1 MNATV
6 TAING
11 DTDLAEFEQIVDPVD
26 VDYEMSPAVYQ
37 SDRLDIDPESLT
49 WAEWQAHGH
58 RLRRVESSH
67 QWWWGDW
74 LKFGEQRF
82 GEIVYG
88 IVEDFSDTTIM
99 QWVRVAIAIPAPD
112 RRVDVLSFSH
122 HKEAAGLPS
131 LPLRRKALKW
141 AADNQASTRELA
153 AYCKTLNPKD
163 EGDSGESTPATW
175 HTWRISFKL
184 PAALETVGDDIQDDL
199 IDFLNGQA
207 SERGLY
213 EELKL
218 EHAKS

>member
-1 MNATV
+1 MTATV
-6 TAING
+6 TPING
-11 DTDLAEFEQIVDPVD
+11 DSDLAEFEDILDPD
-26 VDYEMSPAVYQ
+26 EVDYQMSPTVYKT
-37 SDRLDIDPESLT
+37 DRLDLDPESLS
-49 WAEWQAHGH
+49 WPDWQAHGY
-58 RLRRVESSH
+58 RLRRVESGH

-88 IVEDFSDTTIM
+88 IVEDFTDTTIM
-99 QWVRVAIAIPAPD
+99 QWVRVAIAFPPTD
-112 RRVDVLSFSH
+112 RRVSELSFSH
-122 HKEAAGLPS
+122 HKEAAALPS
-131 LPLRRKALKW
+131 MPLRRKALKW
-141 AADNQASTRELA
+141 AVENEASTRELA

-163 EGDSGESTPATW
+163 EGEKADSVAATW
-175 HTWRISFKL
+175 HTWRVSFKL
-184 PAALETVGDDIQDDL
+184 PAELESAGDDIYDQT